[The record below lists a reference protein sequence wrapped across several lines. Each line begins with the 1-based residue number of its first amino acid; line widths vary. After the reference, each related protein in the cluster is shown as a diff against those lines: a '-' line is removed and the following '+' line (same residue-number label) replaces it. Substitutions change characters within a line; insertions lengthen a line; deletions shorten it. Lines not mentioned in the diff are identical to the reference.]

1 MDNRLK
7 QDALIEDVL
16 KSQHLAEMPYSVT
29 PDVMARIKTEK
40 RPVLIT
46 WNDLIL
52 SLVIALSI
60 GALFFT
66 AQSLPPIMFAK
77 LRIQGILLYQDI
89 LVNARW
95 LVPSLLFGVAA
106 LLSALT
112 IPTLFK
118 MTIDQRR

>member
-7 QDALIEDVL
+7 QNALIEDAL
-16 KSQHLAEMPYSVT
+16 KSQPFAEMPRSVT
-29 PDVMARIKTEK
+29 PDVMARIQTEK
-40 RPVLIT
+40 RPTLIT
-46 WNDLIL
+46 WNDLVL
-52 SLVIALSI
+52 SLVIVLSI

-66 AQSLPPIMFAK
+66 AQNLPPIMFAK